1 MKETKIQ
8 HTYVMPFLCKSEEE
22 GGLGYREVSHN
33 IVSSDLFI
41 PSVLAEFVKNNV
53 TEKVWNGFIRKFGD
67 EETLEKALKDAV
79 KERMM
84 DFQNVA
90 IFLNQNKTMSFEGEK
105 IPLFFVSGTELKGDE
120 EFEKNIFCAVEESSH
135 TIKYNG
141 EKVYTVR
148 PDVTFFVNGIFIG
161 YMELKTIQQGQ
172 SAAVHGRNK
181 VVSDYLSTVH
191 RMAQMEKVGSKVM
204 DNRKELLAIYEKA
217 IHLTA
222 SDCNETYVMRGI
234 SQFFDMVKPEFQKE
248 PPVSIDAFK
257 EEMLKVFKDYPLS
270 DYNLSESD
278 RFHEVMTAL
287 YSKKMIEKEIRYY
300 NFIEYKYVQVE
311 RVVKG
316 KKVQVKERKTNRGYL
331 ISPRPKQKFGCDK
344 IMGRIVEMLGHEKEP
359 NYYNNLLREELK
371 VLGVPPERIE
381 EVLLKREEYC
391 NNKYVYSLL
400 MQYAAGFGKSNI
412 IGWTALQ
419 LKDFRYDDEYAYD
432 KILIVVDRVQLR
444 GQLDTMMYNMNISN
458 DMFTEAKDQDTF
470 MDALEDKKRIIVVN
484 IQKFLDLQNA
494 LTKAQKKLKEM
505 RVAFLIDE
513 IHRSNSGENN
523 EEMLNIFADLQKTFN
538 AGGTVVTKK
547 NLLIGFTATP
557 DDVTL
562 TRFGEFKNSAEVF
575 PLWVPFDSY
584 TMQNAIDDEYILDP
598 TKHIIPYVVPI
609 GFALPEGIDPDEVD
623 ELVIRQSKP
632 LVYAFE
638 PRMMKIASFVV
649 ERLVSL
655 VYGKIHGEG
664 KAMLAVTS
672 IPNAIKYFNIIKK
685 MYAEKCEDARY
696 EKYKDA
702 PICIVYS
709 DSQGTQ
715 ACSTLNDG
723 LSEEKVIEKFKNG
736 KNGLMIVVDKLQT
749 GFDEPKLHTLF
760 LDKEITGINAIQ
772 TISRVN
778 RKAKGKKECHVVD
791 CSWKNV
797 NIQNIKAAFKKYC
810 NIVISEFN
818 PEAEKRE
825 VIRDYK
831 DMVKS
836 EPYSQWYSRYQHEK
850 DDAEFAIEMEGGIAE
865 WVRQCCKKEEAII
878 KQNEENEV
886 EEGEPGYIEPINVAR
901 DLCAI
906 SSHYENGIRSLNNV
920 LDIDDKFYDETFRT
934 FWYQYRNIYRQ
945 VTKKPTGVSYSYV
958 VTDSDDEPFIVP
970 TGEEETGNGG
980 GNGGGRRGGRRGGHT
995 RPPKPKE
1002 KSMEEILKILK
1013 KLNNQEAISA
1023 QQAQIWLKEI
1033 GLMFQ
1038 YMKKDEEF
1046 CSYIKDDN
1054 FSDEDKFA
1062 QYKKLQAKYRRSIIR
1077 ERPDFELIEEFK
1089 QMLNDNMDYLYG
1101 IFLADINNTSNQE
1114 SDFDYDTTTDGGSA
1128 PVSIEELEK
1137 LIKQKIKPDYDEE
1150 RLKEVL
1156 IEKYESHFKGI
1167 QMRGFEEVVDNFFYI
1182 LNTESLSSLDG
1193 IDDLLKES
1201 INMLCIAEGM
1211 SLSDR
1216 RRHFNTLVSQFEAYL
1231 KKLYYLCFN
1240 KEVSPRKEGK
1250 TPTLSDAIFGIQS
1263 LRSLRYDKRPE
1274 YQEFSNRLT
1283 LLRQLRNDG
1292 AHQSQVANEQE
1303 VNAAID
1309 IVIDVYLFAV
1319 GTNITDLEMGEG
1331 MRNSVKLVTLEQD
1344 MPLCKF
1350 VKTRMEL
1357 PSGATILGIV
1367 RDCIENFGENYPSM
1381 KINDWYSIVRK
1392 FVEKKTQRYDI
1403 KDDETFTWIAAEPDP
1418 EEI

>member
-67 EETLEKALKDAV
+67 EDSLEKALKDAV

-120 EFEKNIFCAVEESSH
+120 EFEKNIFCAVEENSH
-135 TIKYNG
+135 TIKYND

-148 PDVTFFVNGIFIG
+148 PDVSFFVNGIFIG
-161 YMELKTIQQGQ
+161 YMELKTLQQGQ
-172 SAAVHGRNK
+172 SASVHGRNK
-181 VVSDYLSTVH
+181 VISDYLSTVH
-191 RMAQMEKVGSKVM
+191 RMTQMEKNGSKVM
-204 DNRKELLAIYEKA
+204 DGRKELLAIYEKA

-248 PPVSIDAFK
+248 PPASIDAFK

-270 DYNLSESD
+270 DYNLSEHD
-278 RFHEVMTAL
+278 RFREVMTAL

-300 NFIEYKYVQVE
+300 NFIEYKYVLVE
-311 RVVKG
+311 KVVKG
-316 KKVQVKERKTNRGYL
+316 KKVKVKERSSNRGYL

-344 IMGRIVEMLGHEKEP
+344 IMKRIVEMLGHEKEP

-419 LKDFRYDDEYAYD
+419 LKDFRYDDEFAYD

-458 DMFTEAKDQDTF
+458 SMFTEATDQETF
-470 MDALEDKKRIIVVN
+470 MDALDDKKRIIVVN

-523 EEMLNIFADLQKTFN
+523 EEMLNIFADLQKSFN

-609 GFALPEGIDPDEVD
+609 GFDLPEGIDPDEVD
-623 ELVIRQSKP
+623 ELIIRQSKP

-638 PRMMKIASFVV
+638 PRITKIASFVV

-664 KAMLAVTS
+664 KAMLAVSS
-672 IPNAIKYFNIIKK
+672 IPNAIKYCNIIKK
-685 MYAEKCEDARY
+685 MYAEVCKDARY
-696 EKYKDA
+696 EKYRDA

-709 DSQGTQ
+709 DRQGTQ
-715 ACSTLNDG
+715 ACSTLNDE
-723 LSEEKVIEKFKNG
+723 LSEEKVIEKFKNS

-791 CSWKNV
+791 CSWKSVNV
-797 NIQNIKAAFKKYC
+797 QNIKTAFKKYC

-850 DDAEFAIEMEGGIAE
+850 DNADFAIEMEGGIAE
-865 WVRQCCKKEEAII
+865 WIRQCCKKEEAII
-878 KQNEENEV
+878 KKNEENGV
-886 EEGEPGYIEPINVAR
+886 EEGDPGYIEPINVAR

-920 LDIDDKFYDETFRT
+920 LDIDEKFYDDTFRT
-934 FWYQYRNIYRQ
+934 FWYLYRNIYRE
-945 VTKKPTGVSYSYV
+945 VTKKANGESYTYV
-958 VTDSDDEPFIVP
+958 VIDSEDEPFIVP
-970 TGEEETGNGG
+970 TGDDEPGKEGG
-980 GNGGGRRGGRRGGHT
+980 KGGGRRGGHT

-1013 KLNNQEAISA
+1013 KLNNEEALSA
-1023 QQAQIWLKEI
+1023 QQAQIWLREI

-1038 YMKKDEEF
+1038 YMKNDEPF
-1046 CSYIKDDN
+1046 IAYIKDEQ
-1054 FSDEDKFA
+1054 FSDEEKYSK
-1062 QYKKLQAKYRRSIIR
+1062 YKTLQAKYRRSLKNT
-1077 ERPDFELIEEFK
+1077 RPDFELLEQFK
-1089 QMLNDNMDYLYG
+1089 EMLKDNQEQLFN
-1101 IFLADINNTSNQE
+1101 IFIADINNTTNQT
-1114 SDFDYDTTTDGGSA
+1114 SDFDYDTTSDGTPAQSY
-1128 PVSIEELEK
+1128 EELYEM
-1137 LIKQKIKPDYDEE
+1137 IRRQIKPDYDEDL
-1150 RLKEVL
+1150 LKDV
-1156 IEKYESHFKGI
+1156 IIDKYESHFDGI
-1167 QMRGFEEVVDNFFYI
+1167 NMRQFPEVVDNLFKV
-1182 LNTESLSSLDG
+1182 LNEKSIDTLDG
-1193 IDDLLKES
+1193 INETIKES
-1201 INMLCIAEGM
+1201 LNMLCVAERLDFTTKRM
-1211 SLSDR
+1211 
-1216 RRHFNTLVSQFEAYL
+1216 HFDMLLVHFEGFL
-1231 KKLYYLCFN
+1231 KKLYYLCNNSELTGRDPEFGA
-1240 KEVSPRKEGK
+1240 S
-1250 TPTLSDAIFGIQS
+1250 LSDAIFGIPSIKS
-1263 LRSLRYDKRPE
+1263 LKYDKRDS
-1274 YQEFSNRLT
+1274 YKKFSDKLT
-1283 LLRQLRNDG
+1283 LLRQLRNDT
-1292 AHQSQVANEQE
+1292 AHGSNVATEQE
-1303 VNAAID
+1303 VNVALD
-1309 IVIDVYLFAV
+1309 IVLDMYLFAV
-1319 GTNITDLEMGEG
+1319 GTNITELEMGEAT
-1331 MRNSVKLVTLEQD
+1331 RN
-1344 MPLCKF
+1344 
-1350 VKTRMEL
+1350 
-1357 PSGATILGIV
+1357 
-1367 RDCIENFGENYPSM
+1367 
-1381 KINDWYSIVRK
+1381 
-1392 FVEKKTQRYDI
+1392 
-1403 KDDETFTWIAAEPDP
+1403 
-1418 EEI
+1418 

>member
-53 TEKVWNGFIRKFGD
+53 TEKVWNKFMHKFGD
-67 EETLEKALKDAV
+67 EETLENALKDAV
-79 KERMM
+79 KKRMM

-135 TIKYNG
+135 TINYND

-148 PDVTFFVNGIFIG
+148 PDITFFVNGIFIG
-161 YMELKTIQQGQ
+161 YMELKTLQQGQ

-181 VVSDYLSTVH
+181 VISDYLSTIH
-191 RMAQMEKVGSKVM
+191 RMAQMEKSGSKVM
-204 DNRKELLAIYEKA
+204 DDRKELLAIYEKA

-248 PPVSIDAFK
+248 PPVSIEAFK

-270 DYNLSESD
+270 DYNLSEND

-316 KKVQVKERKTNRGYL
+316 KKINVKERTTNRGFL

-344 IMGRIVEMLGHEKEP
+344 IMGRIAEMLRHEKEP
-359 NYYNNLLREELK
+359 NYYNDLLREELK

-419 LKDFRYDDEYAYD
+419 LKDFRYDDEFAYD

-444 GQLDTMMYNMNISN
+444 GQLDTMMYNMNIN
-458 DMFTEAKDQDTF
+458 NAMFTEATDQDTF
-470 MDALEDKKRIIVVN
+470 MEALDDKKRIIVVN

-494 LTKAQKKLKEM
+494 LTKAHKKLKEM

-538 AGGTVVTKK
+538 TGGTVVTKK

-584 TMQNAIDDEYILDP
+584 TMQNAIDDGYILDP

-655 VYGKIHGEG
+655 VFGKIHGEG
-664 KAMLAVTS
+664 KAMLAVSS

-685 MYAEKCEDARY
+685 MYAEICQEARY
-696 EKYKDA
+696 ERYKDA

-715 ACSTLNDG
+715 ACSTLNEG

-797 NIQNIKAAFKKYC
+797 NVQNIKAAFRKYC

-831 DMVKS
+831 CMVKS
-836 EPYSQWYSRYQHEK
+836 EPYSQWYSRYMHEK
-850 DDAEFAIEMEGGIAE
+850 DNAEFAIEMEGGISA
-865 WVRQCCKKEEAII
+865 WVLQCCKREEAII
-878 KQNEENEV
+878 RQNEENGL
-886 EEGEPGYIEPINVAR
+886 EEGDPGYIEPINVAR

-906 SSHYENGIRSLNNV
+906 SSHYETGIRSLNNV
-920 LDIDDKFYDETFRT
+920 LDIDEKFYDETFRT
-934 FWYQYRNIYRQ
+934 FWYIYRNIYRL
-945 VTKKPTGVSYSYV
+945 VTKKPNEESYNYV
-958 VTDSDDEPFIVP
+958 VIDSEDEPFIVP
-970 TGEEETGNGG
+970 TGEDEGGKTG
-980 GNGGGRRGGRRGGHT
+980 GNGGGRRGGHT

-1013 KLNNQEAISA
+1013 KLNNEEAISA
-1023 QQAQIWLKEI
+1023 KQAQIWLREI

-1038 YMKKDEEF
+1038 FMKQDEEF
-1046 CSYIKDDN
+1046 CAFIKDDN
-1054 FSDEDKFA
+1054 FSDEEKFA
-1062 QYKKLQAKYRRSIIR
+1062 QYKKLQAKYRRSLAKM
-1077 ERPDFELIEEFK
+1077 RPEFELIEEFK
-1089 QMLNDNMDYLYG
+1089 QMLNDNQDYLYG
-1101 IFLADINNTSNQE
+1101 IFLADINNSSNQE
-1114 SDFDYDTTTDGGSA
+1114 PDFDYDTTSDDGSNA

-1150 RLKEVL
+1150 RLKAVL
-1156 IEKYESHFKGI
+1156 VDKYRSHFDGI
-1167 QMRGFEEVVDNFFYI
+1167 QMRDFEEVVDNLFYV
-1182 LNTESLSSLDG
+1182 LNTKSISSLDG
-1193 IDDLLKES
+1193 MDELLKDS
-1201 INMLCIAEGM
+1201 INMLCIADNM
-1211 SLSDR
+1211 STLDR
-1216 RRHFNTLVSQFEAYL
+1216 RRHFNTLLLQFEAYL
-1231 KKLYYLCFN
+1231 KKLYYLCTN
-1240 KEVSPRKEGK
+1240 KEVSSKDPDKA
-1250 TPTLSDAIFGIQS
+1250 PTLSDAIFAIDS
-1263 LRSLRYDKRPE
+1263 IKALKHDARPQ
-1274 YQEFSNRLT
+1274 YQAFSQKLT
-1283 LLRQLRNDG
+1283 LLRQLRNDE
-1292 AHQSQVANEQE
+1292 AHQSQEASEQE

-1309 IVIDVYLFAV
+1309 IALDMYLYAV
-1319 GTNITDLEMGEG
+1319 GTNITELEMGEA
-1331 MRNSVKLVTLEQD
+1331 
-1344 MPLCKF
+1344 
-1350 VKTRMEL
+1350 TRVQ
-1357 PSGATILGIV
+1357 A
-1367 RDCIENFGENYPSM
+1367 
-1381 KINDWYSIVRK
+1381 
-1392 FVEKKTQRYDI
+1392 
-1403 KDDETFTWIAAEPDP
+1403 
-1418 EEI
+1418 